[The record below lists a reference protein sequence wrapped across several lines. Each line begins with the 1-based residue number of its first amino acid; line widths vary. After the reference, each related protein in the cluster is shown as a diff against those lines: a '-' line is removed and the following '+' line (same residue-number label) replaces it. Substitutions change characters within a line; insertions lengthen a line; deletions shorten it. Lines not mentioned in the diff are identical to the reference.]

1 MLVLLVQIK
10 LLNQKTLTI
19 VVFTFLLTNLFWEIL
34 IFEKNISLVIKNL
47 SYSAYIAIQINIIIA
62 ISEYQIL
69 TSNAENKITVVL

>member
-19 VVFTFLLTNLFWEIL
+19 VVFIFLLTNLFGEIL